1 MKLWI
6 PRKMVFLSS
15 SGNPESSNCSGFHAK
30 NLEINEVPPKA
41 HESEWVEIGSY
52 YISGDE
58 LEMKK

>member
-1 MKLWI
+1 
-6 PRKMVFLSS
+6 MVFLSS